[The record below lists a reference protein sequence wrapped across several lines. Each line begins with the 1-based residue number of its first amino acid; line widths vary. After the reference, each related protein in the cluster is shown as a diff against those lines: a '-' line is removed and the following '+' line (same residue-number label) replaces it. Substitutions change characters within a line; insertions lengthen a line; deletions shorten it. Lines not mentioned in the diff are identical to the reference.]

1 MATTTIVRSQPPPTR
16 PPGQLHIAYKPII
29 VADNSQTWRA
39 TTVKDRHAS
48 RSYSVSQSTEIARF
62 SSRTSEHPWPPYQHA
77 PGTSPLERL
86 PTEILQGIIDMVA
99 MKEPALGGGSQQY
112 SIQSLLNTSR
122 ILYSVAV
129 RARYEHVA
137 IHDSKVFRKLLF
149 ALRGNPGFGTL
160 VRRIDFS
167 PFNPIVLFSS
177 AKERLSADNPT
188 PKTLIQCLNL
198 APRLREFVAQ
208 EHIDDEIDV
217 MVLTKLFCH
226 RPHLTAADFCG
237 CSSLRFRTAMTT
249 FTKSITDKNI
259 TFSVSRLSL
268 HRCDNLP
275 PVVFDQ
281 LLHRMNALTHL
292 DLAGTKVSAQ
302 ALQSIPHSARITHL
316 NLSRCNGL
324 TASAIL
330 EFLQSHPSVKDSLVV
345 LNLAVDFR
353 TRCGFRENDV
363 SQLLISL
370 PRSLRSLN
378 LKGSEM
384 GLAHIPLLRGLMMH
398 LHELALGRGLTVAD
412 LERLFVADSRL
423 FDQDEDAQCCATPP
437 AAILSHTLRY
447 LDLSDYVGQELD
459 LGALFSSECS
469 IMQSRSAPLSVVE
482 VAGEF
487 FRGLSRSPIPIRVGW
502 TDFSWKTGTGN
513 WGMRK
518 IPVVVGEVCAMYR
531 NYTFMRSV

>member
-1 MATTTIVRSQPPPTR
+1 MATTTIVRSQPPLTR
-16 PPGQLHIAYKPII
+16 PPDQLHIAYQSIV
-29 VADNSQTWRA
+29 VADSSQSWRA
-39 TTVKDRHAS
+39 TTGKDKHAS
-48 RSYSVSQSTEIARF
+48 RSCSVSQSTKIARG
-62 SSRTSEHPWPPYQHA
+62 SSRTSEHPWPPYRHA
-77 PGTSPLERL
+77 PGNSPLERL

-99 MKEPALGGGSQQY
+99 MKKPALGGRSQQY

-122 ILYSVAV
+122 ILYSVTI
-129 RARYEHVA
+129 RARYERVT

-149 ALRGNPGFGTL
+149 ALRGIPGFGPL

-177 AKERLSADNPT
+177 AKERLSADNLT
-188 PKTLIQCLNL
+188 PKTLIQWLNL
-198 APRLREFVAQ
+198 APNLREFVAQ
-208 EHIDDEIDV
+208 EHIDDEIHV
-217 MVLTKLFCH
+217 MV
-226 RPHLTAADFCG
+226 
-237 CSSLRFRTAMTT
+237 
-249 FTKSITDKNI
+249 ITDRNI

-275 PVVFDQ
+275 PAVFDQ
-281 LLHRMNALTHL
+281 LLHRMSALTHL
-292 DLAGTKVSAQ
+292 DLAGTKVSDQ

-316 NLSRCNGL
+316 NLSRCNDL
-324 TASAIL
+324 TANAVL
-330 EFLQSHPSVKDSLVV
+330 EFLRSRPSVKDSLVV

-353 TRCGFRENDV
+353 TRCGLRDNDV

-384 GLAHIPLLRGLMMH
+384 GSAHILLLRGLMNH

-412 LERLFVADSRL
+412 MERLFVADSRV
-423 FDQDEDAQCCATPP
+423 FNRDEDAQCSATPP
-437 AAILSHTLRY
+437 ATLSSHTLRY

-482 VAGEF
+482 TVVESGCRTWIQRQQGEVVQ
-487 FRGLSRSPIPIRVGW
+487 GSK
-502 TDFSWKTGTGN
+502 DFSWKMGTGN

-531 NYTFMRSV
+531 NYTFMRGV